1 MASTLVYQ
9 VFPMLLQII
18 ITVIALT
25 ILAPPLGIII
35 IFGLTIYIFI
45 SLYSENIFSQE
56 MLELQELW
64 VNSDKKQSEYI
75 RNVSL
80 VKINAKEKEAIKDY
94 NDTLEKTNQKAKNI
108 WLRFIR
114 FFQVRMRNF

>member
-1 MASTLVYQ
+1 
-9 VFPMLLQII
+9 
-18 ITVIALT
+18 
-25 ILAPPLGIII
+25 
-35 IFGLTIYIFI
+35 
-45 SLYSENIFSQE
+45 

-114 FFQVRMRNF
+114 FFKFRSAISDISRIAVLIVGIYLVYQKSILLDF